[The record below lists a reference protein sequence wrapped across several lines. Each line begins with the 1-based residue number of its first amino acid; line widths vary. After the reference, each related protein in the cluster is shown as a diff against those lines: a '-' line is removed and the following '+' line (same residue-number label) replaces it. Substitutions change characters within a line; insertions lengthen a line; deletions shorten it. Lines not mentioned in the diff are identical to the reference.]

1 VACGP
6 LSVVI
11 ASLGS
16 VVLLCPLAGGGVSKA
31 PAIRAEGTAW
41 ATSRGPDT
49 VTAFDGATGRVLATV
64 PVGKAP
70 MGLAV
75 PRGTNKL
82 YVGNEGSNS
91 VSVIS
96 LSRREVIKTIDVGS
110 RPHHMHASADGNR
123 VYVAE
128 FGTNKIGV
136 IDTMTDTLIAEW
148 ATGPP
153 TERTHAPAPT
163 HDGKTLYAVN
173 SMSNTLVA
181 LDAHTGAI
189 QWSMRTGANPSE
201 LHITHDGR
209 TGYLSVRN
217 DDEVEVLDLAARQVT
232 RRIPVGDQ
240 PDTVQLSP
248 DEQTLVVALRGTPAE
263 VDVINL
269 RSFAVSKIL
278 FPAERLAGH
287 NWLSA
292 NGRYTFVSLDDPGA
306 VGVIDHRTN
315 SIVATWP
322 YPGGGSVHGMFYDD
336 PRAAGGPG
344 ISILRRGASVDRT
357 GTARIRV
364 RCAEQTVGFC
374 RGGGIV
380 LRQQHRKLGSG
391 PLYLRSGSTRRV
403 AVKLTAQGEKA
414 LFRRGRL
421 AVVATAT
428 AFDLNDNRNSVS
440 RRIVLRRARR

>member
-1 VACGP
+1 VAPGP
-6 LSVVI
+6 ISVAI
-11 ASLGS
+11 ASLGG
-16 VVLLCPLAGGGVSKA
+16 VALLCPLAGGGVSKA
-31 PAIRAEGTAW
+31 PAIHAKGTAW

-49 VTAFDGATGRVLATV
+49 VTAFDGTTGRVLATV

-96 LSRREVIKTIDVGS
+96 LSRREVITTIDVGS

-173 SMSNTLVA
+173 SASNTLVA
-181 LDAHTGAI
+181 LDARTGAI

-217 DDEVEVLDLAARQVT
+217 DDVVEVLDLATRQVI

-306 VGVIDHRTN
+306 VGVIDHQTT
-315 SIVATWP
+315 SIVATWT
-322 YPGGGSVHGMFYDD
+322 YPGGGSVHGMFFDD

-344 ISILRRGASVDRT
+344 MSILGRRLRVDRT
-357 GTARIRV
+357 GTARIRL

-374 RGGGIV
+374 RGGIV
-380 LRQQHRKLGSG
+380 LRQQRRKLGSG
-391 PLYLRSGSTRRV
+391 PLYVRSGSTHRV
-403 AVKLTAQGEKA
+403 AIKLTAFGERA
-414 LFRRGRL
+414 LLRRGRL
-421 AVVATAT
+421 AGLATAT
-428 AFDLNDNRNSVS
+428 AFDLNDNGNSVS
-440 RRIVLRRARR
+440 RRIVLRLARR

>member
-1 VACGP
+1 M
-6 LSVVI
+6 
-11 ASLGS
+11 
-16 VVLLCPLAGGGVSKA
+16 
-31 PAIRAEGTAW
+31 PARGRWRLQGTGDSREGDGW

-49 VTAFDGATGRVLATV
+49 VTAFDGTTGRVLATV

-96 LSRREVIKTIDVGS
+96 LSRRQVITTIDVGS

-148 ATGPP
+148 ATGPS
-153 TERTHAPAPT
+153 TERTHAPAPSMT
-163 HDGKTLYAVN
+163 ARRSTPSTRPATPWSPSTL
-173 SMSNTLVA
+173 
-181 LDAHTGAI
+181 TGAI

-217 DDEVEVLDLAARQVT
+217 DDVVEVLDLAARQVT

-248 DEQTLVVALRGTPAE
+248 
-263 VDVINL
+263 
-269 RSFAVSKIL
+269 
-278 FPAERLAGH
+278 
-287 NWLSA
+287 
-292 NGRYTFVSLDDPGA
+292 
-306 VGVIDHRTN
+306 
-315 SIVATWP
+315 
-322 YPGGGSVHGMFYDD
+322 
-336 PRAAGGPG
+336 
-344 ISILRRGASVDRT
+344 
-357 GTARIRV
+357 
-364 RCAEQTVGFC
+364 
-374 RGGGIV
+374 
-380 LRQQHRKLGSG
+380 
-391 PLYLRSGSTRRV
+391 
-403 AVKLTAQGEKA
+403 
-414 LFRRGRL
+414 
-421 AVVATAT
+421 
-428 AFDLNDNRNSVS
+428 
-440 RRIVLRRARR
+440 

>member
-1 VACGP
+1 VARGVLSIALGGLCG
-6 LSVVI
+6 V
-11 ASLGS
+11 A
-16 VVLLCPLAGGGVSKA
+16 LLCPLAGGGVSKS
-31 PAIRAEGTAW
+31 PLLRAKGTAW

-49 VTAFDGATGRVLATV
+49 VTAFDGATGRVLATI

-70 MGLAV
+70 MGLAI

-96 LSRREVIKTIDVGS
+96 VPRREVIATIDVGS
-110 RPHHMHASADGNR
+110 RPHHMYASADGSR

-136 IDTMTDTLIAEW
+136 IDTMTDTRVAEW

-153 TERTHAPAPT
+153 NERTHAPAPT
-163 HDGKTLYAVN
+163 DDGKTLYGVN
-173 SMSNTLVA
+173 STSNTIVA

-189 QWSMRTGANPSE
+189 QWSMPTGANPSE

-209 TGYLSVRN
+209 TGYVSVRN
-217 DDEVEVLDLAARQVT
+217 EDAVDVIDLLARRVA

-248 DEQTLVVALRGTPAE
+248 DERSLVVALRATPAE
-263 VDVINL
+263 VDVIDL
-269 RSFAVSKIL
+269 RTYAVAKIV
-278 FPAERLAGH
+278 FPGERLAGH

-306 VGVIDHRTN
+306 VGVIDHRSN
-315 SIVATWP
+315 SVVASWS
-322 YPGGGSVHGMFYDD
+322 YPGGGSVHGMYFDD
-336 PRAAGGPG
+336 PRATGGPG
-344 ISILRRGASVDRT
+344 LSILSPGASVRRT
-357 GTARIRV
+357 GGVRIRV

-374 RGGGIV
+374 RGNV
-380 LRQQHRKLGSG
+380 ALRDGPRKLGSG
-391 PLYLRSGSTRRV
+391 RLYLRSGSSG
-403 AVKLTAQGEKA
+403 AVTVK
-414 LFRRGRL
+414 L
-421 AVVATAT
+421 AVVGRRALAQHGRLTALAIATAS
-428 AFDLNDNRNSVS
+428 DLNDNENSVS
-440 RRIVLRRARR
+440 RRIVLRTRQR

>member
-1 VACGP
+1 
-6 LSVVI
+6 
-11 ASLGS
+11 
-16 VVLLCPLAGGGVSKA
+16 LCPLAGGGVSKV
-31 PAIRAEGTAW
+31 PAIRAKGAAW

-49 VTAFDGATGRVLATV
+49 VTAFDGATGRVLATI
-64 PVGKAP
+64 PVGRAP
-70 MGLAV
+70 MGLAI
-75 PRGTNKL
+75 PRGSNKL

-96 LSRREVIKTIDVGS
+96 VPRREVIATINVGS
-110 RPHHMHASADGNR
+110 RPHHMHASADGSR

-136 IDTMTDTLIAEW
+136 IDTMTDSLIAEW

-173 SMSNTLVA
+173 STTNTLVA

-189 QWSMRTGANPSE
+189 QWSMSTGSNPSE
-201 LHITHDGR
+201 LHVSHDGR

-217 DDEVEVLDLAARQVT
+217 DDEVDVIDLAARQVT

-292 NGRYTFVSLDDPGA
+292 NARYTFVSLDDPGA

-315 SIVATWP
+315 SIAAVWP
-322 YPGGGSVHGMFYDD
+322 YPGGGSVHGMFFDD

-344 ISILRRGASVDRT
+344 MSILRRRARAETT

-374 RGGGIV
+374 RGDV
-380 LRQQHRKLGSG
+380 ALRQERRKLGSG
-391 PLYLRSGSTRRV
+391 RFYLRAGSSGPV
-403 AVKLTAQGEKA
+403 AVKLTALGIRA
-414 LFRRGRL
+414 LARRGRL
-421 AVVATAT
+421 ALLATAT
-428 AFDLNDNRNSVS
+428 AVDLNENRNSVS
-440 RRIVLRRARR
+440 RRILLRRARR